1 VLTGAVADPKAWR
14 HAIGRRFRIGP
25 ETGPHRFVHQREA
38 AADCV
43 TIPTTA
49 CELQTSKKLREEF
62 NVSQNTDRAKERLQR
77 ARSCL
82 RCRSPIL
89 DMLCMIFA
97 QAQTGSP
104 GPMPGGGIGSF
115 FVPLIFIF
123 IIMYFVMIRP
133 QKKRQEQQQKL
144 VSSLKT
150 GDRVVTNAGIHGLI
164 SNVKETTV
172 LVKVADNVKIEIDK
186 SAITNVLKEA

>member
-1 VLTGAVADPKAWR
+1 MTIAASAFAPK
-14 HAIGRRFRIGP
+14 
-25 ETGPHRFVHQREA
+25 V
-38 AADCV
+38 
-43 TIPTTA
+43 
-49 CELQTSKKLREEF
+49 
-62 NVSQNTDRAKERLQR
+62 
-77 ARSCL
+77 
-82 RCRSPIL
+82 RSPIL
-89 DMLCMIFA
+89 DMVHMFLA
-97 QAQTGSP
+97 QAQSAAPSTSP
-104 GPMPGGGIGSF
+104 TGGIGF

-133 QKKRQEQQQKL
+133 QKKRQQQQQQL
-144 VSSLKT
+144 IGSLKT

>member
-1 VLTGAVADPKAWR
+1 
-14 HAIGRRFRIGP
+14 
-25 ETGPHRFVHQREA
+25 
-38 AADCV
+38 
-43 TIPTTA
+43 
-49 CELQTSKKLREEF
+49 
-62 NVSQNTDRAKERLQR
+62 
-77 ARSCL
+77 
-82 RCRSPIL
+82 
-89 DMLCMIFA
+89 
-97 QAQTGSP
+97 
-104 GPMPGGGIGSF
+104 MPGGGIGSF

-133 QKKRQEQQQKL
+133 QKKRQEQQKQL
-144 VSSLKT
+144 IAGLKT

>member
-1 VLTGAVADPKAWR
+1 
-14 HAIGRRFRIGP
+14 
-25 ETGPHRFVHQREA
+25 
-38 AADCV
+38 
-43 TIPTTA
+43 
-49 CELQTSKKLREEF
+49 
-62 NVSQNTDRAKERLQR
+62 
-77 ARSCL
+77 
-82 RCRSPIL
+82 
-89 DMLCMIFA
+89 
-97 QAQTGSP
+97 
-104 GPMPGGGIGSF
+104 MPGGGIGSF

>member
-1 VLTGAVADPKAWR
+1 
-14 HAIGRRFRIGP
+14 
-25 ETGPHRFVHQREA
+25 
-38 AADCV
+38 
-43 TIPTTA
+43 
-49 CELQTSKKLREEF
+49 
-62 NVSQNTDRAKERLQR
+62 
-77 ARSCL
+77 
-82 RCRSPIL
+82 
-89 DMLCMIFA
+89 
-97 QAQTGSP
+97 
-104 GPMPGGGIGSF
+104 MPGGGIGSF

-144 VSSLKT
+144 IAGLKT

>member
-1 VLTGAVADPKAWR
+1 VKFSAEIHSAKQTA
-14 HAIGRRFRIGP
+14 AI
-25 ETGPHRFVHQREA
+25 
-38 AADCV
+38 
-43 TIPTTA
+43 
-49 CELQTSKKLREEF
+49 TSD
-62 NVSQNTDRAKERLQR
+62 TKERLQR

-82 RCRSPIL
+82 RCGSQIL

-144 VSSLKT
+144 IGGLKT

-172 LVKVADNVKIEIDK
+172 LVKVADNVKIEMDK